1 MNNHTLT
8 LILVLFVFLAGL
20 SILYTQKETFVSTTL
35 TPLPVPTSST
45 GNSDVENAVS
55 FLPNSDV
62 GNIISIID
70 NININGKYLNVFQLK
85 PYKAENGDV
94 FNPLGQYMIITNDK
108 YNADWKSVE
117 QLPFSL
123 RILARN
129 GVPPLGYSMIWSS
142 KYLEK
147 PVEQDFSIWR
157 PNAPPGYAALCDIVV
172 MGFSE
177 PVLLGGSSITCIPLD
192 SIEASPILKKELLEV
207 KSIENDE
214 KIVDGEEKGIGKPL
228 NINFMLK
235 CWNVSTHQFF
245 KCNNTINDKDK
256 KNMDI
261 NKLSFTPILFQDEK
275 ELKLIIYNIKQSS
288 LKGLK

>member
-20 SILYTQKETFVSTTL
+20 SILYTQKETFVSATL
-35 TPLPVPTSST
+35 APLPIPTSST
-45 GNSDVENAVS
+45 VNSNVENTVS
-55 FLPNSDV
+55 FLPNNDV

-85 PYKAENGDV
+85 PFKTENGDV
-94 FNPLGQYMIITNDK
+94 FNPLGQYMTITNGK
-108 YNADWKSVE
+108 YNIDWKSIE
-117 QLPFSL
+117 TIPFSL

-129 GVPPLGYSMIWSS
+129 GVPPLGYSRIWSS

-177 PVLLGGSSITCIPLD
+177 PVSLGVSSITCIPLD
-192 SIEASPILKKELLEV
+192 IIEASPILKNELLEV

-214 KIVDGEEKGIGKPL
+214 KITNEEEKGMENNI

-245 KCNNTINDKDK
+245 KCNNMIVDNKDK
-256 KNMDI
+256 
-261 NKLSFTPILFQDEK
+261 NKTNLNFTPILFQDEK
-275 ELKLIIYNIKQSS
+275 ELKSNIYNIKQSS
-288 LKGLK
+288 LNGLK